1 LGRRFGVGLS
11 GSLVKMRT
19 DLTSADWRGA
29 VELLNEL
36 YGTIEGPGEPFAGFL
51 DGLSNLFETGPASLL
66 TYNRQTNAPA
76 GHTVGADPK
85 AMAAHEEYYFRISP
99 WFQPEA
105 AVTRFFSGQVV
116 SYEEAVPLQEYV
128 KTEYFHDWGRP
139 NGIVHGIG
147 TAVQS
152 NADLCTFISL
162 NRPLTAEPFG
172 LGDVELLQALVP
184 HVARAVRLRAQAKLG
199 QPAAA
204 AFLVTPQ
211 LRLLLANPAAE
222 ALLTAKGGF
231 RLRGGCLRTPYEGD
245 QSELRRIVGA
255 VREMGTSS
263 EEAWTAR
270 LRGAEPE
277 SWYLVQ
283 ASPSGLGLEQVVL
296 TVRSLRPPGELVPG
310 RLRAVLRLTPA
321 EVRLVCSLWR
331 TANLVTSASN
341 LEISI
346 NTAKRQLQNV
356 FSKTGTSNQPSLFK
370 LLAALH
376 PVE

>member
-1 LGRRFGVGLS
+1 
-11 GSLVKMRT
+11 MRT
-19 DLTSADWRGA
+19 DVTAGDWKQA
-29 VELLNEL
+29 IELLNEL
-36 YGTIEGPGEPFAGFL
+36 YGAIEMPGEPFAGFL
-51 DGLSNLFETGPASLL
+51 NGLCSLFATGPASLL
-66 TYNRQTNAPA
+66 TYNQQTSAPT
-76 GHTVGADPK
+76 GHTKGADPK

-105 AVTRFFSGQVV
+105 AVPRFFAGQVV
-116 SYEEAVPLQEYV
+116 TYEEAVPLQEYV
-128 KTEYFHDWGRP
+128 KTEYFHDWGRR
-139 NGIVHGIG
+139 NGVVHGIG

-162 NRPLTAEPFG
+162 NRPLEAEPFG
-172 LGDVELLQALVP
+172 PGDVALLQALVP
-184 HVARAVRLRAQAKLG
+184 HVARAVRLQAQAKLAK
-199 QPAAA
+199 PAAA

-211 LRLLLANPAAE
+211 LRLLSANAGAE
-222 ALLTAKGGF
+222 GMLKARGGF
-231 RLRGGCLRTPYEGD
+231 RLRGGCLRTPIEGD

-255 VREMGTSS
+255 VRELGAGS
-263 EEAWTAR
+263 EESWTAR
-270 LRGAEPE
+270 IRGAEPE

-296 TVRSLRPPGELVPG
+296 TVRSLRPPGELVAG

-321 EVRLVCSLWR
+321 EARLVCSLWR
-331 TANLVTSASN
+331 TANLVMSAAN

-376 PVE
+376 PVD